1 MPLLGTRER
10 FVQWSR
16 TLQNDLN
23 WYFFVIQC
31 ISYGDM
37 EFLKI
42 NTYSV
47 FLLYNYKT
55 LLPLPLPPSSALVFD
70 THGQL
75 RLVQGYCSPT
85 VRSS

>member
-1 MPLLGTRER
+1 
-10 FVQWSR
+10 
-16 TLQNDLN
+16 
-23 WYFFVIQC
+23 
-31 ISYGDM
+31 M
-37 EFLKI
+37 EIWNLKI

-85 VRSS
+85 VRSSESPDALLSGIYVTVSRGQQS